1 MRKAT
6 LTVFAALLFGAWAN
20 AQSGGP
26 PPGPPPEGPHRFR
39 GEGGPAPFSFG
50 MHAGKVV
57 AGAPFSADA
66 TDQATQTLADGN
78 TITHTISGHMAR
90 DSQGRT
96 YIQHTIN
103 GGPLAQNGPVTIVF
117 LSDPVAGYAYVLD
130 PNKKT
135 ATRRAI
141 KSPGEEA
148 GGEPPRPPRPN
159 SNNRVESDLG
169 TQNINGV
176 AAQGKSIVHTIPA
189 GEMGNSKPI
198 VSTSETWYSPDLQIP
213 VMAKHND
220 PRSGSSVFALTNIV
234 RGDPPASLFQ
244 VPSDYTVKDAP
255 AGRGHRPPPPA
266 Q

>member
-6 LTVFAALLFGAWAN
+6 LTVFAALLFGAIAN
-20 AQSGGP
+20 AQSGG
-26 PPGPPPEGPHRFR
+26 GPPPPPDGPHGFR
-39 GEGGPAPFSFG
+39 GEGGPGPFGFG

-57 AGAPFSADA
+57 TGAPFSADA

-90 DSQGRT
+90 DNQGRT

-103 GGPLAQNGPVTIVF
+103 SGPFAQNGPVTIVF
-117 LSDPVAGYAYVLD
+117 LSDPVAGYTYVLD
-130 PNKKT
+130 TNTKT
-135 ATRRAI
+135 ATRRAL
-141 KSPGEEA
+141 KPGGPEGGA
-148 GGEPPRPPRPN
+148 GGPRPPHGN
-159 SNNRVESDLG
+159 ANNRVESDLG
-169 TQNINGV
+169 TQNVNGV
-176 AAQGKSIVHTIPA
+176 SAQGKSIVHTIPA

-220 PRSGSSVFALTNIV
+220 PRAGSSVFTLTNIV

-244 VPSDYTVKDAP
+244 VPSDYTIKDAP
-255 AGRGHRPPPPA
+255 AGRGHHPPPPV